1 MAYGGKMMI
10 DGNSKV
16 RPQARRG
23 RGSISNEVGRF
34 ERHQRVGLDDGWQPR
49 PGDLKKLRTEFHIDT
64 SRSIIARNT
73 SPDIPFD
80 QSINPYRGCEHG
92 CIYCFA
98 RPTHA
103 FLGFSAGLDFESKIL
118 IKPDAHKLLE
128 KELRKPNYVPSIIA
142 MGTNTDPYQPCE
154 KEFGITREILKVLV
168 KFRHPVSIVT
178 KSSLILRDLDLL
190 TELAELELVQTYVSV
205 TTLEAKLAREM
216 EPRAAT
222 PKKRL
227 DAIWH
232 LAQAGI
238 PVGVMVAP
246 VIPGLTDWEMDRILA
261 AASASGAIR
270 AGYIL
275 LRLPGEVRQIFEEW
289 LRDTF
294 PDKFSRV
301 MSLLKVMRD
310 GQAYRSEF
318 GTRMS
323 GTGVMAK
330 LLEDRFEVACRRHA
344 LNTDSNSRTGPEIN
358 QRISQFEV
366 PPDPSDRQLALF

>member
-1 MAYGGKMMI
+1 MI
-10 DGNSKV
+10 NGTSRV
-16 RPQARRG
+16 HEQARRG

-34 ERHQRVGLDDGWQPR
+34 ERHQRVGLDDGWQSQ

-80 QSINPYRGCEHG
+80 QSVNPYRGCEHG

-128 KELRKPNYVPSIIA
+128 KELRKPNYVPSTIA

-190 TELAELELVQTYVSV
+190 TELAELGLVQTYVSV
-205 TTLEAKLAREM
+205 TTLEAQLARKM

-275 LRLPGEVRQIFEEW
+275 LRLPGEVRLIFEEW

-310 GQAYRSEF
+310 GQAYRSDF
-318 GTRMS
+318 GTRMT

-344 LNTDSNSRTGPEIN
+344 LNTDSNSATGQEIN

-366 PPDPSDRQLALF
+366 PPDPSDRQLTLL